1 MEVTR
6 ERAHRSW
13 RSAERIKRLSD
24 GLVQIGP
31 FGLGIDGVL
40 AWVPG
45 AGPLYSVGAGA
56 LLIYEAIQ
64 AGASTATLVRMG
76 AYLALDSASSS
87 IPVAG
92 WAVDTLFRAHRMAA
106 NALQKDVE
114 RRHGVPE
121 VGSGAGMNVG
131 EPEFGRMRDVTPSKQ

>member
-24 GLVQIGP
+24 GLVQVGP

-45 AGPLYSVGAGA
+45 AGPVYSIGAGG
-56 LLIYEAIQ
+56 LLIYEAVQ
-64 AGASTATLVRMG
+64 AGASRATLVRMG

-87 IPVAG
+87 IPIAG
-92 WAVDTLFRAHRMAA
+92 WAVDTLFRAHRMAG
-106 NALQKDVE
+106 NALQKDIE
-114 RRHGVPE
+114 KRHGRPE
-121 VGSGAGMNVG
+121 GAEAARAGSGPDFV
-131 EPEFGRMRDVTPSKQ
+131 DLPSSAWKVRR

>member
-45 AGPLYSVGAGA
+45 AGPIYSGGAGG

-64 AGASTATLVRMG
+64 AGASTATLVRWAPTWLSTAPRPASPWRAG
-76 AYLALDSASSS
+76 PQLSPFNSA
-87 IPVAG
+87 P
-92 WAVDTLFRAHRMAA
+92 DKL
-106 NALQKDVE
+106 E
-114 RRHGVPE
+114 
-121 VGSGAGMNVG
+121 
-131 EPEFGRMRDVTPSKQ
+131 

>member
-24 GLVQIGP
+24 GLVEIGP

-45 AGPLYSVGAGA
+45 AGPVYSIGAGG

-64 AGASTATLVRMG
+64 AGASRGTLVRMA

-106 NALQKDVE
+106 RARTK
-114 RRHGVPE
+114 G
-121 VGSGAGMNVG
+121 GCSSSGPMV
-131 EPEFGRMRDVTPSKQ
+131 